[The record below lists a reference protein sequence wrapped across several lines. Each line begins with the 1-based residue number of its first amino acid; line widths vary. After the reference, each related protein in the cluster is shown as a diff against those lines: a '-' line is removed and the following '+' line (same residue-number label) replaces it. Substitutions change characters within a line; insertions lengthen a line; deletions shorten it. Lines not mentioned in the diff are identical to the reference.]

1 MSLQHRGLL
10 PSFPLPVQ
18 CFAFSSMNPNILFL
32 AFPDNSLQVYDVEAR
47 QFPAWSKDL
56 SMASPFPSRIAKR
69 LSSLHDSIL
78 GIIFPPPPSIPSS
91 AMDIENGDSQNDGG
105 YAVCWGANWL
115 FRLPLSLSSIHD
127 DSRTSRKRRH
137 AQAQQPPPPQD
148 QLDVEGAAGEE
159 MLANFST
166 KLVTHYRPILHLDF
180 LSDGELVVVERP
192 LVDVMSTLPPAYFK
206 HKYGS

>member
-127 DSRTSRKRRH
+127 DSRTSRKRAMRRH
-137 AQAQQPPPPQD
+137 NNHHHHRTSLTSREPRARRCWQ
-148 QLDVEGAAGEE
+148 
-159 MLANFST
+159 NFST
-166 KLVTHYRPILHLDF
+166 KLVTHYRPILHLD
-180 LSDGELVVVERP
+180 SS
-192 LVDVMSTLPPAYFK
+192 VMESLWWWN
-206 HKYGS
+206 GLL